1 MFYPENMTLTGGS
14 FVFSGA
20 VTAAAPACLDNE
32 SIRMFWQGFTRRC
45 SALQVQVTD
54 GFCFRIGEA
63 EALPADPG
71 SCSIHVTETGLCIAA
86 ENEKNLLMG
95 FMTLLDRIETVDD
108 ENGATVLSI
117 PCCRLFETPGVGLR
131 MVHFCVFPETTLWQ
145 LQKFLRFCAAL
156 RYSHVVVEFWGMY
169 KFECMP
175 ELGWPQA
182 FTKEQLTPVFAEAR
196 ELGLELVPM
205 FNHWGHASGSRGL
218 HGKHVVLD
226 QNPAL
231 ETYFCANGWCW
242 DIRKPKVRA
251 LMRQVRRELCEVCGA
266 GSYFHI
272 GCDEADGFDLETEDG
287 MNAVCDY
294 LNEIADDLETQGRRA
309 IAWGDMFLYRHAH
322 YDARNVYTANAPA
335 PRTEEYML
343 NRLSRKIVIADWQY
357 DANYAPVETAA
368 VFTRAGFDCML
379 CPWDRSIENTR
390 ACLAT
395 AKQDKLFGLIHTTWH
410 TLSSRMAWVA
420 AAATGCFEKDTALRH
435 TATAAILRKADF
447 VNGDYEKAGWATE
460 QINVATF
467 F

>member
-86 ENEKNLLMG
+86 ENEKDLLMG

>member
-169 KFECMP
+169 RFTCMK

-205 FNHWGHASGSRGL
+205 FNHWGHASGSRGI

-343 NRLSRKIVIADWQY
+343 NRLSRRIVIADWQY